1 MTDISARSI
10 LAGTASGPI
19 IAAGEALSFWGG
31 VDPATGRVID
41 VHHPLHGLSITGSIL
56 MMPSSRGSCT
66 GSGVLLD
73 LALTGRAPAA
83 LVFSEAEDVLTLGAL
98 IAAEMFDTP
107 LPVLRL
113 SHAAFDALRVAK
125 SARISPDAIEAEGL
139 VIPVSPPAIAALDLS
154 EGDRA
159 MLDGSEGTAAKL
171 AMRIIIAMAAQQSAT
186 RLIDVVQGH
195 IDGCIYASPANLT
208 FAETMAEMGARVRV
222 PTTMNAISVDRANWQ
237 AQGVPA
243 DFGDPAARL
252 ADAYVRMGCRATFTC
267 SPYLLETAPKAGEA
281 IAWAESNAVI
291 FANSVL
297 GARTAKHPDFLDLC
311 IALTGRAP
319 LAGVYLEEH
328 RQARRVIDVEM
339 PDGADDAFWPLVGYL
354 AGRTAPDRIPL
365 LRGLEAGQPS
375 QDDLKALCAAFGTT
389 SAAPMLHIEGVT
401 PEAQG
406 AAAVSADHAQMTRGE
421 MAEAWTRL
429 NAGPETVELVA
440 IGSPHASLS
449 ECRALADALAG
460 RRRHADVAVIVTAG
474 RDVMERAE
482 AEGVLARLR
491 ESGVQVL
498 PDLCWCSISE
508 PVFPPRTRTLL
519 TNSGKY
525 AHYGPGLSGRTV
537 RFGSLADCIEAALTG
552 RSPPR
557 LPAWLS
563 QTSPEAGVS
572 PAQSVPKT
580 SRV

>member
-1 MTDISARSI
+1 MADVFARSI
-10 LAGTASGPI
+10 LPGIASGPI

-31 VDPATGRVID
+31 VDPATGKVID
-41 VHHPLHGLSITGSIL
+41 VHHPLHGVTITGGIL

-98 IAAEMFDTP
+98 IAAEMFGKS
-107 LPVLRL
+107 LPVLRV
-113 SHAAFDALRVAK
+113 SRDAFAALCREK
-125 SARISPDAIEAEGL
+125 TARISETAIETDAL
-139 VIPVSPPAIAALDLS
+139 TIPVKPPATATLDLTPD
-154 EGDRA
+154 DRA
-159 MLDGSEGTAAKL
+159 MLDGRDGIAVQL
-171 AMRIIIAMAAQQSAT
+171 AMRITAAMAAQQGAEK
-186 RLIDVVQGH
+186 LIDVVQGH

-208 FAETMAEMGARVRV
+208 FAETMAEMGAKVRI

-267 SPYLLETAPKAGEA
+267 SPYLLDSAPKTGEA

-291 FANSVL
+291 FANTVL

-319 LAGVYLEEH
+319 LSGVYLDEH
-328 RQARRVIDVEM
+328 RRAARIIDVDL
-339 PDGADDAFWPLVGYL
+339 PANIDDAFWPLVGYL
-354 AGRTAPDRIPL
+354 AGRAAPDRIPL
-365 LRGLEAGQPS
+365 LRSLAAAKPT

-401 PEAQG
+401 PEAKD
-406 AAAVSADHAQMTRGE
+406 AAATSADHTTITRPDMVDVWTMFNDGP
-421 MAEAWTRL
+421 AE
-429 NAGPETVELVA
+429 VELVA

-449 ECRALADALAG
+449 ECRALADAIG
-460 RRRHADVAVIVTAG
+460 DRKRHENVTVIVTAG
-474 RDVMERAE
+474 QDVMAE
-482 AEGVLARLR
+482 AGDVLIRLR
-491 ESGVQVL
+491 ASGVQVI

-508 PVFPPRTRTLL
+508 PVFPPKTRTLI

-537 RFGSLADCIEAALTG
+537 RFGNLADCIEAALTG
-552 RSPPR
+552 QVPPR
-557 LPAWLS
+557 LPAWL
-563 QTSPEAGVS
+563 A
-572 PAQSVPKT
+572 
-580 SRV
+580 

>member
-1 MTDISARSI
+1 MTALSARSI

-41 VHHPLHGLSITGSIL
+41 VHHPLHGVTITGGIL

-98 IAAEMFDTP
+98 IAAEMFGKS

-113 SHAAFDALRVAK
+113 SHEAYDALCRAK
-125 SARISPDAIEAEGL
+125 TATISNTAIEADDL
-139 VIPVSPPAIAALDLS
+139 VIPVSPPATSALELT
-154 EGDRA
+154 ENDRA
-159 MLDGSEGTAAKL
+159 MLDGRDGIAVQL
-171 AMRIIIAMAAQQSAT
+171 ALRITVAMAAQQGAEK
-186 RLIDVVQGH
+186 LIDVVQGH

-208 FAETMAEMGARVRV
+208 FAEKMADMGAKVCV
-222 PTTMNAISVDRANWQ
+222 PTTMNAISVDRANWEK
-237 AQGVPA
+237 QGVPH

-252 ADAYVRMGCRATFTC
+252 ADAYVRMGCRPTFTC
-267 SPYLLETAPKAGEA
+267 SPYLLDSAPKTGEA

-291 FANSVL
+291 FANTVL

-319 LAGVYLEEH
+319 LSGVYLNEH
-328 RQARRVIDVEM
+328 RKARRIIDVDL
-339 PDGADDAFWPLVGYL
+339 PDNIDDAFWPIVGYL
-354 AGRTAPDRIPL
+354 AGRAAPDRIPL
-365 LRGLEAGQPS
+365 LRGLAAAKPTR
-375 QDDLKALCAAFGTT
+375 DDLKALCAAFGTT

-401 PEAQG
+401 PEADG
-406 AAAVSADHAQMTRGE
+406 IAAEKADHITITRADMIDVWTMFNDGP
-421 MAEAWTRL
+421 AE
-429 NAGPETVELVA
+429 VELVA
-440 IGSPHASLS
+440 IGSPHASAS
-449 ECRALADALAG
+449 ECRALADALG
-460 RRRHADVAVIVTAG
+460 DRKRHPDITVIVTAG
-474 RDVMERAE
+474 RDIMAQSSD
-482 AEGVLARLR
+482 VLTRLR
-491 ESGVQVL
+491 ASGVQVL

-508 PVFPPRTRTLL
+508 PVFPTKTRALI

-537 RFGSLADCIEAALTG
+537 RFGNLADCIEAALTG
-552 RSPPR
+552 RVPPR
-557 LPAWLS
+557 LPAWL
-563 QTSPEAGVS
+563 T
-572 PAQSVPKT
+572 
-580 SRV
+580 

>member
-1 MTDISARSI
+1 MATLSARSI

-41 VHHPLHGLSITGSIL
+41 VHHPLHGVPITGGIL

-73 LALTGRAPAA
+73 MALTGRAPAA

-98 IAAEMFDTP
+98 IAAEMFDRP
-107 LPVLRL
+107 LPVLRV
-113 SHAAFDALRVAK
+113 SHDAYDALCRAK
-125 SARISPDAIEAEGL
+125 TATISNTAIEADGL
-139 VIPVSPPAIAALDLS
+139 VIPVSPPATSALDLT
-154 EGDRA
+154 ENDRA
-159 MLDGSEGTAAKL
+159 MLDGRDGVAVQLALRITA
-171 AMRIIIAMAAQQSAT
+171 AMAAQQGAT
-186 RLIDVVQGH
+186 KLIDVVQGH

-208 FAETMAEMGARVRV
+208 FAEKMADMAAKVCV
-222 PTTMNAISVDRANWQ
+222 PTTMNAISVDRANWEK
-237 AQGVPA
+237 QGVPR

-252 ADAYVRMGCRATFTC
+252 ADAYVRMGCRPTFTC
-267 SPYLLETAPKAGEA
+267 SPYLLDSAPKTGEA

-291 FANSVL
+291 FANTVL

-319 LAGVYLEEH
+319 LSGVYLDAH
-328 RQARRVIDVEM
+328 RKARRVIDIEL
-339 PDGADDAFWPLVGYL
+339 PDNVDDAFWPIVGYL
-354 AGRTAPDRIPL
+354 AGRAAPDRIPL
-365 LRGLEAGQPS
+365 LRGLAAAKPS

-401 PEAQG
+401 PEADG
-406 AAAVSADHAQMTRGE
+406 IAADDADHATITRNDMIDVWTMFNDGP
-421 MAEAWTRL
+421 AE
-429 NAGPETVELVA
+429 VELVA
-440 IGSPHASLS
+440 IGSPHASAS
-449 ECRALADALAG
+449 ECRALADALGG
-460 RRRHADVAVIVTAG
+460 RKRHKDVTVIVTAG
-474 RDVMERAE
+474 RDIMAE
-482 AEGVLARLR
+482 SGDVLTRLR

-508 PVFPPRTRTLL
+508 PVFPTKTRTLI

-537 RFGSLADCIEAALTG
+537 RFGNLADCIEATLTG
-552 RSPPR
+552 RVPPR
-557 LPAWLS
+557 LPAWL
-563 QTSPEAGVS
+563 A
-572 PAQSVPKT
+572 
-580 SRV
+580 